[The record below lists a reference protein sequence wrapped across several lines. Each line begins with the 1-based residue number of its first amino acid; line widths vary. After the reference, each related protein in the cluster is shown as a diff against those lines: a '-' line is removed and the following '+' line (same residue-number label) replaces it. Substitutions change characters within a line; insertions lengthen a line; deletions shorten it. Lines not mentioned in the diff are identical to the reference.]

1 MNIKCYLAFRIWVF
15 VTLVFYSNN
24 YVFKWFIDIK
34 KDQTYTLTLEM
45 LFALYTYIVANVS
58 ITVKSGGEEST
69 TIKYQVWP
77 PVPVNVWIKGR
88 RFLTW

>member
-1 MNIKCYLAFRIWVF
+1 M
-15 VTLVFYSNN
+15 
-24 YVFKWFIDIK
+24 
-34 KDQTYTLTLEM
+34 LEM